1 MPTLF
6 RQELRAKMDY
16 QPILIERTL
25 KGEQISEFHPDMS
38 PITVQDEAPHILVID
53 DDDRIR
59 SLLQR
64 YLTDQGLRV
73 TVAENAETARRF
85 MDTLAFEL
93 LIVDVMMPGEDGI
106 SLTSSIRD
114 ESDVPILMLTAKSDI
129 SDRISGLEV
138 GADDYLSKPFEPREL
153 LLRINNILRRNG
165 PPLGATIE
173 LVRFGPFTF
182 NLDRGELRKGEGV
195 VKLTDREKEMM
206 RIFCA
211 AAGECVPRHELL
223 ADPTSAGERTV
234 DVQINRLRRKIEVDP
249 ANPIYLHTVRGIG
262 YRILTDG

>member
-1 MPTLF
+1 
-6 RQELRAKMDY
+6 
-16 QPILIERTL
+16 
-25 KGEQISEFHPDMS
+25 
-38 PITVQDEAPHILVID
+38 
-53 DDDRIR
+53 
-59 SLLQR
+59 
-64 YLTDQGLRV
+64 
-73 TVAENAETARRF
+73 

-206 RIFCA
+206 RIFCS

>member
-6 RQELRAKMDY
+6 RQEQRARMSY
-16 QPILIERTL
+16 QPIIIDQPLPGAPIT
-25 KGEQISEFHPDMS
+25 EFHQAMNV
-38 PITVQDEAPHILVID
+38 TNVQDEAPHILVID

-64 YLTDQGLRV
+64 YLSDQGLRV
-73 TVAENAETARRF
+73 TTAENAETARRF

-114 ESDVPILMLTAKSDI
+114 ESDVPILMLTAKSEI
-129 SDRISGLEV
+129 NDRISGLEV

-182 NLDRGELRKGEGV
+182 NLDRGELKRGDSV

-206 RIFCA
+206 RIFCS
-211 AAGECVPRHELL
+211 AAGDCVPRHELL